1 MGSNSKDKDK
11 GKNKDAPVA
20 VNPDEN
26 PLSHQERYLESMYN
40 AGGNSG
46 QLLRRRVVTLDR
58 VRESPDILMMIR
70 QADAYLRTIGYTD
83 HGMGHV
89 TLVSERAMLILSK
102 LGYSEREIELG
113 GIAGFM
119 HDLGNVIH
127 RNEHAQSGGLMALHV
142 LLEMGMNMAEACVVA
157 NAIANHD
164 EDCGEPVSAVC
175 AALIIADKSDVRRSR
190 VRSDLV
196 NTERKL
202 KRNLAE
208 DIHDRVNFAVEK
220 SQLVVD
226 PAGRNIDLQLTIDT
240 KISQVMEYF
249 EIFLSRMQMSRASA
263 KFLNCDLRLIIN
275 DVKLM

>member
-1 MGSNSKDKDK
+1 M
-11 GKNKDAPVA
+11 
-20 VNPDEN
+20 
-26 PLSHQERYLESMYN
+26 
-40 AGGNSG
+40 
-46 QLLRRRVVTLDR
+46 
-58 VRESPDILMMIR
+58 
-70 QADAYLRTIGYTD
+70 
-83 HGMGHV
+83 
-89 TLVSERAMLILSK
+89 
-102 LGYSEREIELG
+102 
-113 GIAGFM
+113 
-119 HDLGNVIH
+119 
-127 RNEHAQSGGLMALHV
+127 
-142 LLEMGMNMAEACVVA
+142 
-157 NAIANHD
+157 
-164 EDCGEPVSAVC
+164 
-175 AALIIADKSDVRRSR
+175 RRSR